1 MTISLRP
8 DSDGEFLYI
17 SEVSLKNLDSG
28 EVNSVSYDGTEGSAA
43 NLAGTFVGLLDY
55 FYDKDKL
62 LAK

>member
-1 MTISLRP
+1 LRP

-17 SEVSLKNLDSG
+17 TEVSLKNLLSG
-28 EVNSVSYDGTEGSAA
+28 EVSSASYDGTQGSAA
-43 NLAGTFVGLLDY
+43 ELAGVFTGLLDL